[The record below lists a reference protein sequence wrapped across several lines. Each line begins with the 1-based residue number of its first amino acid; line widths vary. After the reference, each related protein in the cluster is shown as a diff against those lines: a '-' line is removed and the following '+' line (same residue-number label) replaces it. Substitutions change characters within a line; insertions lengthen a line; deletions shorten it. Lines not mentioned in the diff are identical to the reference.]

1 MVTVSLQPHV
11 GDHAEIALQHCHPI
25 SENNGFTAEIF
36 MSRMSAD
43 DRFVVGKLLNAGA
56 AFNLVQ
62 RDERADRIEGLSL
75 GADDYITKPFDIEEL
90 KLRVVNAINRQE
102 RENSLDPRT
111 GLPSGRQDVD
121 RLRGRVEEVGK
132 TLSTLGVSI
141 TNLPNGGLDLVS
153 FNTSVESV
161 QALRKQ
167 LLGILEIL
175 QPTQTLLLK
184 RITPAGRP
192 QDVDRLRQISPE
204 QKEAL
209 IGNIRKIVDE
219 LEKLVPIQSE
229 IRQSVDRTR

>member
-1 MVTVSLQPHV
+1 MKRAWITLALAATSV
-11 GDHAEIALQHCHPI
+11 GSVFAQ
-25 SENNGFTAEIF
+25 
-36 MSRMSAD
+36 
-43 DRFVVGKLLNAGA
+43 GKG
-56 AFNLVQ
+56 
-62 RDERADRIEGLSL
+62 EPPPPSL
-75 GADDYITKPFDIEEL
+75 GKPPSYGDSGGPTGGMGLTTRLSPEP
-90 KLRVVNAINRQE
+90 LRVLQQNLNTLNGIKDQLQKIASELTGFKWNAPE
-102 RENSLDPRT
+102 TLYAST